1 MSSIPDLHRAQA
13 ARQRP
18 QRAAAAVLL
27 LALLAGCAA
36 IGPQAGPAT
45 AGQKADPFETFNRK
59 VFDFNDAVDK
69 AVLKPA
75 AEGYRRY
82 VPSLVRTGIG
92 NVFGNINDAWS
103 SVNNLLQGKPSDAFN
118 DWGRVLV
125 NTTIGIGGAFDVA
138 SEMGLDKHYEDFGQT
153 MAVWGAGEGA
163 YLFWPVI
170 GPRTVRDTAG
180 FVVDSYTDP
189 VWYIYPV
196 DVRNT
201 LVGVRYI
208 DQRAALLPT
217 DKIIEEGATDKYA
230 YIRDAYLQ
238 HRRNAVYDGNPPRE
252 AVLPNGKAPVELQS
266 TPGSSRGTK

>member
-1 MSSIPDLHRAQA
+1 MKKMIAKSVASLTVA
-13 ARQRP
+13 AC
-18 QRAAAAVLL
+18 LS
-27 LALLAGCAA
+27 GAA
-36 IGPQAGPAT
+36 IAGDNPNDPAEGWNRAMFSVNEVLDT
-45 AGQKADPFETFNRK
+45 AVAKPVAKGYDYVTPLP
-59 VFDFNDAVDK
+59 VK
-69 AVLKPA
+69 AVVGNFFSNIADLM
-75 AEGYRRY
+75 
-82 VPSLVRTGIG
+82 IG
-92 NVFGNINDAWS
+92 
-103 SVNNLLQGKPSDAFN
+103 VNNLLQGKPSDAFN

>member
-1 MSSIPDLHRAQA
+1 MKKMLAKSVASLTIA
-13 ARQRP
+13 AC
-18 QRAAAAVLL
+18 LS
-27 LALLAGCAA
+27 GAA
-36 IGPQAGPAT
+36 IACDNPNDPAEGWNRAMFSVNEVLDT
-45 AGQKADPFETFNRK
+45 AVAKPVAKGYDYVTPLP
-59 VFDFNDAVDK
+59 VK
-69 AVLKPA
+69 AVVGNFFSNIADLM
-75 AEGYRRY
+75 
-82 VPSLVRTGIG
+82 IG
-92 NVFGNINDAWS
+92 
-103 SVNNLLQGKPSDAFN
+103 VNNMLQGKPSDAFN
-118 DWGRVLV
+118 DWERVLV

-153 MAVWGAGEGA
+153 MAVWGAGAGA
-163 YLFWPVI
+163 YLFWPVT
-170 GPRTVRDTAG
+170 GPSTVRDTAG
-180 FVVDSYTDP
+180 FVVDTYTDP

>member
-1 MSSIPDLHRAQA
+1 MFSVNEVLDTAIAKPVAQGYDYVT
-13 ARQRP
+13 P
-18 QRAAAAVLL
+18 LPV
-27 LALLAGCAA
+27 
-36 IGPQAGPAT
+36 
-45 AGQKADPFETFNRK
+45 
-59 VFDFNDAVDK
+59 K
-69 AVLKPA
+69 AVVGNFFSNIADLM
-75 AEGYRRY
+75 
-82 VPSLVRTGIG
+82 IG
-92 NVFGNINDAWS
+92 
-103 SVNNLLQGKPSDAFN
+103 VNNLLQGKPSDAFN

-252 AVLPNGKAPVELQS
+252 AALPNGKAPVELQS
-266 TPGSSRGTK
+266 TPGSGRGAK